1 MAELL
6 RQDRLRVE
14 DIQMRLSDDADEKK
28 VKKHKARSSTTDLNM
43 PMNQQP
49 AISPNWGTQGRST
62 VGNQ

>member
-28 VKKHKARSSTTDLNM
+28 FKKEPALLLASTTWNEPLMKANM
-43 PMNQQP
+43 GS
-49 AISPNWGTQGRST
+49 ARRTST